1 MQRLWCNGQWLAAG
15 EFPAAPLDRGG
26 LLGLGLFE
34 TLLGREGRAVFAEL
48 HLARLAAG
56 CERLGWVPPQAEF
69 GELVPG
75 MERLLQEEGLGSGS
89 ARLRLTVTA
98 GTGPLADLAAGRD
111 RLVWL
116 MAAPAAAVPDALA
129 VAISPWPRNERG
141 ALAGLKCASYAEN
154 LLALD
159 AARREGFEETLFF
172 NTSGELCEAATANV
186 FLVQHGVVKTPPL
199 ASGCLP
205 GVTRGLIL
213 ALAKRAGIECVEATL
228 GPEDLGTADEMFLTS
243 ATRGVV
249 AVSRVAGMRLPVP
262 HIAVGLR
269 LRMPGLAVRLREL
282 WEAEVLWAIRG

>member
-1 MQRLWCNGQWLAAG
+1 GRDMRRIWCNGQWLAAG

-34 TLLGREGRAVFAEL
+34 TLLGREGRAVFADR

-69 GELVPG
+69 GDLVPV
-75 MERLLQEEGLGSGS
+75 MERLLEEEGLGAGS

-98 GTGPLADLAAGRD
+98 GTGPLAELAAGRD

-116 MAAPAAAVPDALA
+116 MAAPAAAVPDSVA

-154 LLALD
+154 LVALD
-159 AARREGFEETLFF
+159 AARRAGFEETLFF
-172 NTSGELCEAATANV
+172 NTAGELCEAATANV
-186 FLVQHGVVKTPPL
+186 FLVAKGVVKTPPL

-205 GVTRGLIL
+205 GVTRALIL
-213 ALAKRAGIECVEATL
+213 ELAKRAGIECAEAAM
-228 GPEDLGTADEMFLTS
+228 GPEDLAAADEVFLTS
-243 ATRGVV
+243 ATRGPVP
-249 AVSRVAGMRLPVP
+249 VSRVT
-262 HIAVGLR
+262 GLR
-269 LRMPGLAVRLREL
+269 LPAPQVAARLREL
-282 WEAEVLWAIRG
+282 WEAEVLRAILG